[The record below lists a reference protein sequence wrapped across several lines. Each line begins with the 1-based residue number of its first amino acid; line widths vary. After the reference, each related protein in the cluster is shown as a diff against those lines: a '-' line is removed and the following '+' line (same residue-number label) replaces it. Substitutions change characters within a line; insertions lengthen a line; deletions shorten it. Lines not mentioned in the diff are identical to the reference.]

1 MILSH
6 PLSNI
11 LFHWFKNSLL
21 KNNDGKFPS
30 LVSKNDILIINVDGC
45 EIDKSNTEKLL
56 GVKFDKKLTFNYQI
70 SYIC

>member
-6 PLSNI
+6 PLSNTF
-11 LFHWFKNSLL
+11 FHWFKNSLL

-30 LVSKNDILIINVDGC
+30 LVRENDRLVINVVEC
-45 EIDKSNTEKLL
+45 KIDKSNTEKLL
-56 GVKFDKKLTFNYQI
+56 GVKFDKKLTFDNQI

>member
-6 PLSNI
+6 PLSNT

-30 LVSKNDILIINVDGC
+30 LVSENDGLIINVAGC

-56 GVKFDKKLTFNYQI
+56 GVKFDKKLTFDYQI

>member
-11 LFHWFKNSLL
+11 LFHWFKNSLP

-30 LVSKNDILIINVDGC
+30 LVSKNDILIINVAGC

-56 GVKFDKKLTFNYQI
+56 GVKFDKKLTFDYQI

>member
-11 LFHWFKNSLL
+11 LFHWFKSSLL

-30 LVSKNDILIINVDGC
+30 LVSKNDILIINVAGC

-56 GVKFDKKLTFNYQI
+56 GVKFDKKLTFDYQI
-70 SYIC
+70 SYIY